1 MTEQAVRVERSGPVS
16 TVFLHRP
23 ARRNAVDGP
32 TAAELAAAFRAFD
45 ADPDSAVAVLHG
57 AGGVFCSGAD
67 LTAMGTERGNRAAP
81 DGDGP
86 MGVSRL
92 RLSKPVIAAVSGYAV
107 AGGLELALWC
117 DLRVADATAIFGV
130 FCRRWGVPLIDG
142 GTVRLPRLIGTS
154 RAMDM
159 ILTGRAVDAQEAAA
173 IGLANRVVPAGQALA
188 AAQELAAALA
198 AFPQVCLRSDR
209 ASVLDKKAGTR
220 PPPWPRSLRM
230 GVRRWRRRP
239 PQAPPGSPR
248 ARAVTDPSVPEVLR
262 RRYRPGL
269 ARSRV
274 STPWRQCARWGHAWC
289 GGWARRQHDDVWVSP

>member
-1 MTEQAVRVERSGPVS
+1 MTEQAVRVEQSGPVW

-32 TAAELAAAFRAFD
+32 AAADLAAAFRAFD
-45 ADPDSAVAVLHG
+45 ADPGAAVAVLYG
-57 AGGVFCSGAD
+57 EDGVFCSGAD
-67 LTAMGTERGNRAAP
+67 LTAIGTGRGNRVSP

-92 RLSKPVIAAVSGYAV
+92 RLSKPVIAAVAGYAV

-117 DLRVADATAIFGV
+117 DLRVADETAVFGV

-159 ILTGRAVDAQEAAA
+159 ILSGRAVGAQEAAA

-188 AAQELAAALA
+188 AARELAAQLA
-198 AFPQVCLRSDR
+198 SFPQICLRSDR
-209 ASVLDKKAGTR
+209 ASVLDAEGLDETAALASEFAYGQGALAAEGAARFAAGAGR
-220 PPPWPRSLRM
+220 H
-230 GVRRWRRRP
+230 
-239 PQAPPGSPR
+239 GSF
-248 ARAVTDPSVPEVLR
+248 
-262 RRYRPGL
+262 G
-269 ARSRV
+269 
-274 STPWRQCARWGHAWC
+274 
-289 GGWARRQHDDVWVSP
+289 